1 MVFCYMEHS
10 VNPGYPVP
18 GIRNISDVRNI
29 QNVLNYPGIAT
40 TLPNIP
46 KGFRAHVS
54 ANLLKIFFEKLETL
68 SCGIL
73 PKFKDVSE
81 CSGRFRISVP
91 KTFNDFSPYREFCS
105 VLEISPSKGKTFP
118 YVNCFPILRIPGY
131 PQYPECRKCFKCP

>member
-1 MVFCYMEHS
+1 MVFCYMEHP
-10 VNPGYPVP
+10 VYPGYPV
-18 GIRNISDVRNI
+18 SDVRNI